1 MKSITTLLF
10 AILFINISFAQS
22 KDNIFF
28 DQKTLIN
35 KFHTIDELEELKK
48 GELISLYKYRVREIL
63 TIIPYLALANQ
74 ADVSLGD
81 NGIKEDSQNLK
92 VLGKHHEATTKAFEV
107 TNNMISEFVPYADTE
122 KIVWSILYF
131 EEIIKKIRIGAN
143 GNF

>member
-92 VLGKHHEATTKAFEV
+92 VLGLSLIH
-107 TNNMISEFVPYADTE
+107 I
-122 KIVWSILYF
+122 
-131 EEIIKKIRIGAN
+131 
-143 GNF
+143 